1 MANYTHTQIIE
12 IPIIASTVVKL
23 WTRWCSKG
31 NLPTVIEVH
40 TGSLGWY
47 PRFTVVLVDADG
59 EEAYPLP
66 GYTYMILRMDAFDSC
81 DKAVQLYR
89 YIDWFTTHPDAQ
101 RECEKLFMAPVR

>member
-1 MANYTHTQIIE
+1 M
-12 IPIIASTVVKL
+12 
-23 WTRWCSKG
+23 
-31 NLPTVIEVH
+31 
-40 TGSLGWY
+40 
-47 PRFTVVLVDADG
+47 VLVDADG

-101 RECEKLFMAPVR
+101 RECEKLFMAPVRCSQIASSYKILNNQLRFIAFHTLYAMNIHSK